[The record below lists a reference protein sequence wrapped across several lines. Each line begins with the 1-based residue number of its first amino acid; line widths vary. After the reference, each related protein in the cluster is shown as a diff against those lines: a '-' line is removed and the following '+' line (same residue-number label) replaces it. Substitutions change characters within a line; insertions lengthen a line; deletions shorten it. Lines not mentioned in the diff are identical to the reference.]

1 MNLHNKNLI
10 RYGVLSAVILLGIWL
25 HFANIAQPIK
35 TIHSFAEVDFNA
47 IKTDTLVLI
56 DVDETLIQPTDT
68 YSINEHT
75 PQAEEFRRKLLIKH
89 PEIKNWDIYADI
101 SLREVERPLIEP
113 MIIQKISALQKRGV
127 PVIAVTAMNTG
138 KFGPLERIEAWRY
151 DHLKSFGFQGS
162 FADLIIDVPLG
173 NHKPVFYKGILVT
186 DTLLKGPVI
195 VGFLDSIQYVPKKII
210 MFDDTIEYLE
220 STLAECKKRNI
231 AFQGY
236 LYARAITKPWDK
248 ELIEFQAEY
257 LIRHKKWLRD
267 DEARTLMAQQKQSE
281 KAS

>member
-1 MNLHNKNLI
+1 MNLCNKNI
-10 RYGVLSAVILLGIWL
+10 INYGALSIATLLLGIWL
-25 HFANIAQPIK
+25 HFTNRAQPIK

-75 PQAEEFRRKLLIKH
+75 PQAEEFRKKLLIKH

-162 FADLIIDVPLG
+162 FADLIIDVPLE
-173 NHKPVFYKGILVT
+173 NHKPVFYKGILAT

-195 VGFLDSIQYVPKKII
+195 IAFLDTIQYVPKKII
-210 MFDDTIEYLE
+210 MFDDTLEYLE
-220 STLAECKKRNI
+220 SVLKECRKRNI

-236 LYARAITKPWDK
+236 LYARAITKPWDE

-257 LIRHKKWLRD
+257 LIQHKKWLRD
-267 DEARTLMAQQKQSE
+267 DEARALMAQEKQS
-281 KAS
+281 A